1 MELRH
6 WAKWL
11 KKRRRRV
18 RSKFGEQHCPRGQ
31 WALELANGVCL
42 QLMENECRPPWAHRR
57 GVHAPSLAS
66 GMGKELSC
74 CPAQSLKQTVSTVE
88 PGPPVHVR
96 VSRNVAVETT
106 ALGQSIDLL
115 ERKCTFRVLTH
126 TKGVATLRLLQR
138 GSRAAWRSWSPGSF
152 CSLAHWRAVV
162 TKVN

>member
-18 RSKFGEQHCPRGQ
+18 RSKFEEQHCPRGQ

-42 QLMENECRPPWAHRR
+42 QLMESERRPPWALRR

-74 CPAQSLKQTVSTVE
+74 CPAQSLNQTVSTVE

-126 TKGVATLRLLQR
+126 TKGVATYASCRGAAEQPGEAEAQGHFALL
-138 GSRAAWRSWSPGSF
+138 
-152 CSLAHWRAVV
+152 L
-162 TKVN
+162 